1 MGWLVSGAK
10 GSWGMGEV
18 RFPLVRWDVIS
29 RCTAIGSFLLALT
42 NAVTPFGGWG
52 VS

>member
-1 MGWLVSGAK
+1 MWLVVGCR
-10 GSWGMGEV
+10 MGGEVGVCV

-29 RCTAIGSFLLALT
+29 RWTAVGSFLLALT
-42 NAVTPFGGWG
+42 NAVTPFGRWG